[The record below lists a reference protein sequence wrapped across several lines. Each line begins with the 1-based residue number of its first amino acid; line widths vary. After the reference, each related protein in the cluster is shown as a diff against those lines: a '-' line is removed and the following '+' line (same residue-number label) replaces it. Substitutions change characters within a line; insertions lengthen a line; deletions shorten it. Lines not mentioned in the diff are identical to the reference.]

1 MGKWVWVLRF
11 LFWDEKG
18 SRQGYWILT
27 KKEEALDDLLGK
39 LRFGIVCCLT
49 TRKELCKLCVLG
61 WEGFTSRLLD
71 FNKERGRWRSFGWL
85 LGKLGFGLACCL
97 TTRKELHKLCVLGFN
112 IIMLGYFIYSLIINT
127 DFGSCF
133 FLFGEWGFWSWES
146 RKLVVMR
153 AYSFIGGWLIKI

>member
-1 MGKWVWVLRF
+1 MG
-11 LFWDEKG
+11 
-18 SRQGYWILT
+18 
-27 KKEEALDDLLGK
+27 LG
-39 LRFGIVCCLT
+39 FAVFI
-49 TRKELCKLCVLG
+49 LG

-146 RKLVVMR
+146 RKVVVMR
-153 AYSFIGGWLIKI
+153 ASIFIGGWLRNLGVGVIIGINAISVGRCWSNGIFTLKLIRCSTIHLGKFPVIH